1 MFVLKS
7 DINKIIDVNINIDPT
22 KTKLPSKKFD
32 IFSSKRKPTI
42 PAGIIEII
50 MSFKKCEFSSFFKL
64 QNIPLLRILN
74 AYFYLLLKQQE
85 KKLGV
90 LLLHFDFPCSLL
102 RMTKFQPS

>member
-22 KTKLPSKKFD
+22 KTKLPSKKFE

-64 QNIPLLRILN
+64 IVLIRIFFKSFQNTTIT
-74 AYFYLLLKQQE
+74 LKLVA
-85 KKLGV
+85 K
-90 LLLHFDFPCSLL
+90 
-102 RMTKFQPS
+102 